1 MNIHLYHYTN
11 FDNCLKIILS
21 QTLLFNHLNKLND
34 INESFR
40 PLYFKDFE
48 NDFESMNN
56 KFQSILDSYQQ
67 LSLTIDDRR
76 KGFDIP
82 AMWGHYADKGNG
94 VCLVLDTEKILSSLM
109 DKVRFYDCVSY
120 SDDYSPEIFTNYK
133 SEKHSN
139 IDEEMKNMFFIKTYD
154 WSYEQEYRILAYA
167 PNENKRLEQS
177 IKGSLK
183 AIIVHSFDDI
193 EKTESVS
200 ASSKYKMLQKILP
213 SEAQILEYSSFLGNR
228 KLIDCNHK
236 TIWSSN

>member
-1 MNIHLYHYTN
+1 MNINLYHYTN

-56 KFQSILDSYQQ
+56 KFQRILDSYQQ
-67 LSLTIDDRR
+67 LSLTIDGRR

-82 AMWGHYADKGNG
+82 SMWGHYADKGNG
-94 VCLVLDTEKILSSLM
+94 ICLVLDTEIILSSLM
-109 DKVRFYDCVSY
+109 DKVRFYDSVSY
-120 SDDYSPEIFTNYK
+120 SDNFCPEIFTNHNSK
-133 SEKHSN
+133 KDFS
-139 IDEEMKNMFFIKTYD
+139 DEEMKNMFFIKTYD

-177 IKGSLK
+177 IKGALK

-200 ASSKYKMLQKILP
+200 ASSKYKMLRNILP

-228 KLIDCNHK
+228 MLIDCNHK